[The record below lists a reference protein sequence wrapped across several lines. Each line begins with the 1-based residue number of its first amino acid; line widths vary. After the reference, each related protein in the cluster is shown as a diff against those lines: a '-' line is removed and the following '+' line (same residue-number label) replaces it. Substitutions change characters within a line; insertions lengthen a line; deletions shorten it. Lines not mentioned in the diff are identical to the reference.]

1 MKRSLSCIVGV
12 LVVLLAGCAT
22 YPQDPERQARYH
34 VDTAQAQF
42 SKGNTEFAGAQIDVA
57 LERPNGNRYVQ
68 EWFDSTP
75 RAKTMYQTYLSGRV
89 AQVSNLRD
97 ARELVSDLERIESA
111 GVLSSKQVA
120 DLRTALLDQVL
131 SGNRRN
137 TIKILISDDISRFP
151 DLKSRD
157 HQKIIFDRTVQ
168 QLQGSDEPRPLK
180 ELFAYIEKT
189 GRDSSEWKTVEGA
202 LPSFHIR
209 RSELDTVG
217 RLFPSFAEQRAANL
231 TRLISLEV
239 KNADRLFSDDLQKE
253 LKTSVKG
260 VKWVARG
267 EPKSLTLVIDRVRH
281 KETSIPDSTET
292 VIYAQHQV
300 NLVAAALLMPRNAS
314 YMYEVVKTGAAVD
327 YGYVVT
333 LSGAGKV
340 LSDDVVRGRLESI
353 RTRCQNARIQ
363 NVFGGTTSA
372 EFIANDDMQNR
383 CAGSQQGGADDLN
396 AQLVSKLVEGV
407 LNIPEIKAVHLAN

>member
-1 MKRSLSCIVGV
+1 MKWRLRCFSFAFVV
-12 LVVLLAGCAT
+12 LVSGCAT

-68 EWFDSTP
+68 EWFDATP
-75 RAKTMYQTYLSGRV
+75 RAKTMYQTYLEGRV
-89 AQVSNLRD
+89 ARVLNLRD
-97 ARELVSDLERIESA
+97 ARELVSDLERVESA
-111 GVLSSKQVA
+111 GVLGSKQIA
-120 DLRTALLDQVL
+120 DLRRGLVDQVV
-131 SGNRRN
+131 SGNRRD
-137 TIKILISDDISRFP
+137 TIKILLSDDTSRFP
-151 DLKSRD
+151 DLNSRD

-168 QLQGSDEPRPLK
+168 QLQGSDEPRPIK
-180 ELFAYIEKT
+180 ELFAYIEKA
-189 GRDSSEWKTVEGA
+189 GRGSNEWKTVESA

-209 RSELDTVG
+209 RSELDVVAS
-217 RLFPSFAEQRAANL
+217 LFPSFADQRAASL
-231 TRLISLEV
+231 TRSISLEV
-239 KNADRLFSDDLQKE
+239 KNADRLFADDLQKE
-253 LKTSVKG
+253 LKSSIKG
-260 VKWVARG
+260 VKWVSRG

-281 KETSIPDSTET
+281 KETAIPDSAET

-314 YMYEVVKTGAAVD
+314 YIYEVVKAGATVD

-340 LSDDVVRGRLESI
+340 LSDDVVRGRLEST

-372 EFIANDDMQNR
+372 DFIANDDMQNR
-383 CAGSQQGGADDLN
+383 CAGSQQGGTDDLN
-396 AQLVSKLVEGV
+396 AQLVSKIVEGV
-407 LNIPEIKAVHLAN
+407 LNVPEIKAVHLAN